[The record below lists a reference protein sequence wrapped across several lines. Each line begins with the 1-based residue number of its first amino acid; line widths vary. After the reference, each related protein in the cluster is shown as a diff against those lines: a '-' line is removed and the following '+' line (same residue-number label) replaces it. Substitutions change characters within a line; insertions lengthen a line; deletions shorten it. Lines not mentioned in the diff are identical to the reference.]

1 MRRVLYFIFAPI
13 AFVSTSCELIPEHD
27 KNPNLEENSFS
38 RKNVPVQT
46 SSPKSIT
53 QEVVSKTKSKTNSK
67 TNYLSPLEEQ
77 VIVEMNK
84 ARTNPRAYAGI
95 LEEYRTKF
103 VGNRVR
109 LSRNV
114 FLQTKEGVSA
124 VDEAIAYLK
133 KVSPVGTL
141 SPSAGLSFAAKD
153 HVKDQGK
160 KGITGHDGSDGSSPF
175 DRMNRYGKWQITAG
189 ENISYGS
196 HTARDIVM
204 QLIIDDGV
212 PDRGHRISMFNPKF
226 KVTGVGFGIHKTYR
240 QMCVITYAGGYQ
252 EKSI

>member
-1 MRRVLYFIFAPI
+1 MHRILYFIFAPI
-13 AFVSTSCELIPEHD
+13 AFISTACELIPEHD
-27 KNPNLEENSFS
+27 AVPEQNSLS
-38 RKNVPVQT
+38 GKNVPVST
-46 SSPKSIT
+46 SPPKSK
-53 QEVVSKTKSKTNSK
+53 VNKVASKTKTNF
-67 TNYLSPLEEQ
+67 LSPLEEE

-84 ARTNPRAYAGI
+84 ARTNPQAYAAI
-95 LEEYRTKF
+95 LEEYKTKF
-103 VGNRVR
+103 VGKRVR
-109 LSRNV
+109 ISANV
-114 FLQTKEGVSA
+114 FLQTKEGIKA

-133 KVSPVGTL
+133 QVRPVGVL
-141 SPSAGLSFAAKD
+141 YPSKGLSLAAKD

-160 KGITGHDGSDGSSPF
+160 KGITGHDGSDGSTPF
-175 DRMNRYGKWQITAG
+175 QRMNRYGSWQITAG

-240 QMCVITYAGGYQ
+240 QMCVITYAGGYNDKQ
-252 EKSI
+252 A